1 MEISRI
7 KRFCAAWLR
16 YLGRGAHVLVALVI
30 SGFVVQVLS
39 WVVFWL
45 VQVVS
50 GSESASSGPMT
61 GIVIP
66 AVFFILVGLPLF
78 GFLFSR
84 AYSPSEPVVVD
95 RDESSGESVHP
106 VRQ

>member
-16 YLGRGAHVLVALVI
+16 YLGRGAHVLVALMI

-39 WVVFWL
+39 VAVFWL

-50 GSESASSGPMT
+50 GSESGSDGPMS
-61 GIVIP
+61 GILIP

-84 AYSPSEPVVVD
+84 AYSPSEPVAVD
-95 RDESSGESVHP
+95 RDEPGGEAVHP